1 MAGPEL
7 TPFILPRRWTF
18 ETLKNCVQDYIN
30 RKRGGIV
37 KQLYY
42 KRCRGKNVVRID
54 NDSDISAL
62 IDEYPLRYPS
72 GKKTAGKCIMYLA
85 ADVEGKGKPVAM
97 ARLYFGD

>member
-1 MAGPEL
+1 M
-7 TPFILPRRWTF
+7 
-18 ETLKNCVQDYIN
+18 
-30 RKRGGIV
+30 
-37 KQLYY
+37 
-42 KRCRGKNVVRID
+42 VRID

-72 GKKTAGKCIMYLA
+72 GKKKAGKCIMYLA

>member
-1 MAGPEL
+1 MAGPEM

-30 RKRGGIV
+30 KKSGGRERIV

-42 KRCRGKNVVRID
+42 KRCRGKNMVRIN

-62 IDEYPLRYPS
+62 ID
-72 GKKTAGKCIMYLA
+72 
-85 ADVEGKGKPVAM
+85 
-97 ARLYFGD
+97 